1 MANTIPKKT
10 MNKMQEL
17 MMLMSP
23 SQDPVYR
30 KSLWT
35 SELMTRKQIYGG
47 VPEVSDGADGV

>member
-35 SELMTRKQIYGG
+35 RELMTRKQRYGG